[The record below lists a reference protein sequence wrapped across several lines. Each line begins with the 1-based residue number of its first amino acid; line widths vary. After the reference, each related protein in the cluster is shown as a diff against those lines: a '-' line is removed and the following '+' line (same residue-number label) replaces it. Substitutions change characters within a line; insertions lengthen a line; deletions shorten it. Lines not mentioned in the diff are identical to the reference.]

1 MNGSGQ
7 LASPSAA
14 RESDPARDAPVNR
27 SAGVTGE
34 ALAAGPTIAEGTN
47 GDRRIVSPSSAE
59 NANAEI
65 EQQDGAGQARDE
77 ARITASED

>member
-7 LASPSAA
+7 LASPSAT
-14 RESDPARDAPVNR
+14 RETDAARDAPMNR

-34 ALAAGPTIAEGTN
+34 ALTAGPTITEGAN

-59 NANAEI
+59 NADAEM
-65 EQQDGAGQARDE
+65 EQQDGAGPARDE